1 MNKRMVLSASLAAA
15 LTVTSCGGGS
25 AGPSTAAFS
34 DQLAT
39 ICRTIG
45 RGIGNLDTPASLDDV
60 RSNASDASGLYEDGL
75 TELKKLKIPTSD
87 KQFAA
92 DVKDLISSFEDQL
105 DTLDAIAKAAKE
117 NDQGAVDTR
126 MSKLT
131 DQASES
137 NDLADSL
144 NISRCQLDPVFETV
158 ATTTPTTEP
167 PVPLTLPIAT
177 LPAETFPPETTPPDT
192 TPLDTNKTILSSADL
207 VPLGDYTFADVP
219 DEANRGFQTLLDL
232 APSMAAQSGR
242 ITGVDVIDSSGQTM
256 GRLFAFESD
265 TDPLTPGS
273 FDDLTPFI
281 TSDTPTTPKTV
292 GTLDGL
298 SWSDPDGTVNF
309 LVGVQNVVLWAFAPS
324 QDLLDA
330 ALQAWGESISQ

>member
-1 MNKRMVLSASLAAA
+1 MNKRIVVSASLAVA
-15 LTVTSCGGGS
+15 LTMASCGGGS
-25 AGPSTAAFS
+25 AKPTAAAFS

-45 RGIGNLDTPASLDDV
+45 RGIGNLDAPASLEDV
-60 RSNASDASGLYEDGL
+60 RSNASDASALYEDGL
-75 TELKKLKIPTSD
+75 NELKKLAVPTSD
-87 KQFAA
+87 KQFTA
-92 DVKDLISSFEDQL
+92 DVKDLTSSFEDQL

-117 NDQGAVDTR
+117 NDQDAVDTR

-131 DQASES
+131 SQASES

-158 ATTTPTTEP
+158 VTTPTTEP

-177 LPAETFPPETTPPDT
+177 VPVETIPETIPPDT
-192 TPLDTNKTILSSADL
+192 TPVDSNKTVLSSADL
-207 VPLGDYTFADVP
+207 VPVGDYTFADAP
-219 DEANRGFQTLLDL
+219 DAATTGFETLLNL
-232 APSMAAQSGR
+232 APSIASQSGR

-256 GRLFAFESD
+256 GRVFAFESD

-273 FDDLTPFI
+273 FAEVTPFI

-292 GTLDGL
+292 GTLDGVA
-298 SWSDPDGTVNF
+298 WTDPDGTVNF
-309 LVGVQNVVLWAFAPS
+309 LVGVSNVVLWAFAPS

>member
-1 MNKRMVLSASLAAA
+1 MNKRMVVSASLAVA
-15 LTVTSCGGGS
+15 LTVASCGGGS
-25 AGPSTAAFS
+25 SAGTTTAAFS

-45 RGIGNLDTPASLDDV
+45 RGIGNLDPPASLDDV
-60 RSNASDASGLYEDGL
+60 RSNASDASALYEDGL
-75 TELKKLKIPTSD
+75 SELKKLKIPSSD
-87 KQFAA
+87 KEFAA

-117 NDQGAVDTR
+117 NDQEAVDTR

-131 DQASES
+131 DQASTS

-144 NISRCQLDPVFETV
+144 DISRCQLDPVFQTV
-158 ATTTPTTEP
+158 VTTPTTEP

-177 LPAETFPPETTPPDT
+177 LPVETIPPETIPPDT
-192 TPLDTNKTILSSADL
+192 TPLASNKTVLSSADL
-207 VPLGDYTFADVP
+207 VPVGDYTFADAP
-219 DEANRGFQTLLDL
+219 DGATTAFETLLDR
-232 APSMAAQSGR
+232 APSIAAQSGR
-242 ITGVDVIDSSGQTM
+242 ITGVDVIDSSGKTM
-256 GRLFAFESD
+256 GRVFAFESD

-273 FDDLTPFI
+273 FEDVTPFL

-298 SWSDPDGTVNF
+298 AWTDPDGTVNF
-309 LVGVQNVVLWAFAPS
+309 LVGVSNVVLWAFAPS